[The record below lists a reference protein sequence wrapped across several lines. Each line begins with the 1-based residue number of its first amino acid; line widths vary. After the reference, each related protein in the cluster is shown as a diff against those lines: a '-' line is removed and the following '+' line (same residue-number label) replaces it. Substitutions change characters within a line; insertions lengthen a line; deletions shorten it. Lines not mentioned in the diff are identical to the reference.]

1 LSPTNSGDPEEIA
14 ENIKVYRD
22 EAKLS
27 ALIPSGWPL
36 IDEAETVSRL
46 RLPRLDEIR

>member
-1 LSPTNSGDPEEIA
+1 M
-14 ENIKVYRD
+14 VYVWQPFNYHD

-27 ALIPSGWPL
+27 ALILSGWPL

-46 RLPRLDEIR
+46 LLPPLAKIA